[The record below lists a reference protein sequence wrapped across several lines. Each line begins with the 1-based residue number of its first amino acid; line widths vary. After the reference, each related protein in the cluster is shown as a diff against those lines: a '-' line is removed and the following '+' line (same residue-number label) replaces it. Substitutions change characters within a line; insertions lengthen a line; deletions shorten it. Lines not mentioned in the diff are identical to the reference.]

1 MKTSTSNGNR
11 GRRKNTRIKAE
22 KVFKKKKNHI
32 EEKFPILSKELPR
45 KVQEAH

>member
-22 KVFKKKKNHI
+22 KVFKKKK
-32 EEKFPILSKELPR
+32 KETI
-45 KVQEAH
+45 